1 MKPDPDIRR
10 KGHWLLGSTLDFA
23 SGTLRFVD
31 ECIRDYPGGI
41 VRAKIAFKDF
51 FVLLKPEYIVHVLQ
65 KNHRNYRKSFAYDGL
80 KPFLGQGLLTSEGDT
95 WLRQRRLAQPAFHRE
110 HLHQLIQGMCK
121 SAARHFEGWEAGQE
135 INVQQEM
142 GLLTQDII
150 SKAVFG
156 TTAVALPE
164 VNRIGELLPVLRTY
178 ANDRMKKPFMPP
190 LWMPTTY
197 NLRFQN
203 TVSDLQKIVLQAIR
217 LRRHSEE
224 HPAVSGS
231 PLERREATLLQMLM
245 QSQPDP
251 DQSASQ
257 QESMT
262 DRQLYDEIVTIFI
275 AGQETTTSAMGFL
288 LLLLAQNPDIL
299 AQIREECMEL
309 SENGLNMESIY
320 QLQNTWQAVREA
332 LRLYPPAWAVS
343 REAIQSDEIGG
354 VNIPAGATAFLS
366 VYAMHRHPDY
376 WEAPEEFRPSR
387 FATDNY
393 PKEAYL
399 PFGAGPRKC
408 IGSHFAMLEMVV
420 ILAHLVR
427 KFDLKLLSDPQ
438 PQLITPMT
446 MSTKEAIRFRVE
458 KASS

>member
-1 MKPDPDIRR
+1 MKQNEDIRR

-41 VRAKIAFKDF
+41 ARARIAFKDF

-80 KPFLGQGLLTSEGDT
+80 KPFLGKGLLTAEGDT

-110 HLHQLIQGMCK
+110 HLHQLIQGMCE
-121 SAARHFEGWEAGQE
+121 SARSHFDGWKVGQE
-135 INVQQEM
+135 INIQREM

-156 TTAVALPE
+156 TTAVALPQ

-190 LWMPTTY
+190 LWMPTGY
-197 NLRFQN
+197 NRRFQS
-203 TVSDLQKIVLQAIR
+203 TVSDLQSIVLQAIR
-217 LRRHSEE
+217 LRRHNQENPSLS
-224 HPAVSGS
+224 AS
-231 PLERREATLLQMLM
+231 PVERREATLLEMLM
-245 QSQPDP
+245 QAQPVSD
-251 DQSASQ
+251 ASDAKD
-257 QESMT
+257 SMT
-262 DRQLYDEIVTIFI
+262 DQQLYDEIVTIFI
-275 AGQETTTSAMGFL
+275 AGQETTTNAMGFL
-288 LLLLAQNPDIL
+288 FLLLAQHPDIL
-299 AQIREECMEL
+299 AQITEECTQL
-309 SENGLNMESIY
+309 PENGLDMESIY
-320 QLQNTWQAVREA
+320 KLETTWQAVREA

-343 REAIQSDEIGG
+343 REAIQEDEIGG
-354 VNIPAGATAFLS
+354 VTVPAGATAFLS

-376 WEAPEEFRPSR
+376 WEAPDEFRPSR

-427 KFDLKLLSDPQ
+427 KFNLKLLTDPE
-438 PQLITPMT
+438 PKLITPMT
-446 MSTKEAIRFRVE
+446 MSTKEPIRFRVE
-458 KASS
+458 ALKS